1 MTKQFKPN
9 TIAVAWEPFA
19 MGELASMGV
28 TGQHAFLIYTD
39 AQGVNHVLEHGD
51 PYYAYDG
58 SQSLYQGELKDYLR
72 YRVGRL
78 SAAHTYPHPEGTREG
93 IDQNNVIYKATP
105 NFPNWHPL
113 DNYFDLNIPV
123 QYQKQ
128 AWQEMIDHAK
138 AIKDAKVLYQFGLK
152 GPVSNSVIASVL
164 ADIGLQLDEITGVNI
179 PENVSLNN
187 PASIGMAVMAGT
199 LVMSDLGYGGVS
211 NTVDQVQSANQPGLA
226 RAISASSNASIA
238 NTATTVPDSP
248 PGSISTPSQPPSSK
262 PDLATPSI
270 SKPAIPNPTIP
281 NPETLLP
288 IKKPVFNPP
297 DQVQTVLDPVTHNL
311 SKPKRFRKKFV
322 DKITN
327 FNLELDELRIDAS
340 DFGLRRRDVQF
351 KIIASKKQ
359 LKRFLRKDFE
369 FIYESR
375 QGGLYFNENKAEKGV
390 GEGGLFAILKGGPD
404 LSKENFEIV

>member
-1 MTKQFKPN
+1 MTKQFKRN
-9 TIAVAWEPFA
+9 TIAVSWEPFA
-19 MGELASMGV
+19 MDELASMGV

-39 AQGVNHVLEHGD
+39 AAGVNHVLEHGD
-51 PYYAYDG
+51 PYYAYGD
-58 SQSLYQGELKDYLR
+58 SQSLYQGELKDFLR

-105 NFPNWHPL
+105 KFPNWHPL

-138 AIKDAKVLYQFGLK
+138 ALKDAKVLYQFGLK

-187 PASIGMAVMAGT
+187 PASIGMAVMAGK

-211 NTVDQVQSANQPGLA
+211 NTVDQVQSADQPGLA
-226 RAISASSNASIA
+226 RAISAGA
-238 NTATTVPDSP
+238 NGSTPDTATTDPDSP
-248 PGSISTPSQPPSSK
+248 LISTPTQPPSSK

-270 SKPAIPNPTIP
+270 SKPAIPNP
-281 NPETLLP
+281 ETLLP

-297 DQVQTVLDPVTHNL
+297 DSVQTVLDSVTHNL
-311 SKPKRFRKKFV
+311 SKPKHFKKKFV

-327 FNLELDELRIDAS
+327 FNPELDDLQLDVS
-340 DFGLRRRDVQF
+340 DFGLRLRDVEF
-351 KIIASKKQ
+351 KIVANKKQ
-359 LKRFLRKDFE
+359 LKKFLRKDFS

-375 QGGLYFNENKAEKGV
+375 KGGLYFNENKAEKGV

-404 LSKENFEIV
+404 LIKENFEIV